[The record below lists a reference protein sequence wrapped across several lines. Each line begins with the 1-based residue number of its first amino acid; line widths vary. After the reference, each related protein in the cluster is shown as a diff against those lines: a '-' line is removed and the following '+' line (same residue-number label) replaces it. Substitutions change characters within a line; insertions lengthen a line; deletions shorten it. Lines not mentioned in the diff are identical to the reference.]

1 MRKPKEKMIDEMALR
16 GLSDAT
22 QTAYLYAVRWL
33 MQYHNRSQIG
43 RAHV

>member
-22 QTAYLYAVRWL
+22 QTAYLYAVRRDQWRFL
-33 MQYHNRSQIG
+33 LLLQG
-43 RAHV
+43 P